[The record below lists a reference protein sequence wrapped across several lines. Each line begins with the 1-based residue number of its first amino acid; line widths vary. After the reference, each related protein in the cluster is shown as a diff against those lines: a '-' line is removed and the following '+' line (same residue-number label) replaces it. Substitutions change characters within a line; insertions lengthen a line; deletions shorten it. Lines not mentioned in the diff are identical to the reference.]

1 MSEETFRLPD
11 EHLETAKQIA
21 TAHVRRRGC
30 RACYGRG
37 WMGLAQ
43 DNTIVLC
50 HKCVDEEA
58 ALQAWKEHV
67 AAVPELRV
75 HYPEFF
81 TEADGGGEA

>member
-1 MSEETFRLPD
+1 
-11 EHLETAKQIA
+11 
-21 TAHVRRRGC
+21 
-30 RACYGRG
+30 
-37 WMGLAQ
+37 MGLAQ